1 MEEKIDLILEKNIIN
16 NFLPITDLLDK
27 LKIDYREDSN
37 FMCPFHPNQRTPSAH
52 LYLDASDGGGK
63 IWCYSE
69 QRMYGSWDVL
79 KQFYPNIDINKIAVG
94 IAKKLGIEEIE
105 KKLGELELDTTIPY
119 EESLKRFKQNKI
131 SYKDLCKE
139 ISECYQ

>member
-1 MEEKIDLILEKNIIN
+1 MEEKIDLLLEKKIIN
-16 NFLPITDLLDK
+16 TYIRMTDLFDK
-27 LKIDYREDSN
+27 LGIEYSEHSN
-37 FMCPFHPNQRTPSAH
+37 MYCPFHGNFNTPSAH
-52 LYLDASDGGGK
+52 YHTDSNRL
-63 IWCYSE
+63 WCYSE
-69 QRMYGSWDVL
+69 NRMYGSWDVL

-119 EESLKRFKQNKI
+119 EESLKKFKQNKI
-131 SYKDLCKE
+131 SYKDLRKE

>member
-1 MEEKIDLILEKNIIN
+1 MEEKIDLLLEKKIIN
-16 NFLPITDLLDK
+16 TYIRMTDLFDK
-27 LKIDYREDSN
+27 LGIEYSEHSN
-37 FMCPFHPNQRTPSAH
+37 MYCPFHGNFNTPSAH
-52 LYLDASDGGGK
+52 YHTDSNLL
-63 IWCYSE
+63 WCYSE
-69 QRMYGSWDVL
+69 NRMYGSWDVL

-119 EESLKRFKQNKI
+119 EESLKKFKQNKI